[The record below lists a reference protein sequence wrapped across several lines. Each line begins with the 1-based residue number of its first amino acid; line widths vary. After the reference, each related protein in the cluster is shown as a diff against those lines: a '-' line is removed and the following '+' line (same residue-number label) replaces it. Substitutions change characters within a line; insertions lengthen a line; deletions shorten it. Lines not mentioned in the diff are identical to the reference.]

1 MPDATS
7 YPVRRIMVT
16 GSRDWTDR
24 VTIDRALFAYW
35 YEAGRPSDILLIHGG
50 ARGADALAA
59 ASWTTQGFQTRVY
72 PADWETFGKRA
83 GVIRNLAMLDKE
95 PEHVLAFIKGNSPGA
110 THAALAAERRGIPV
124 TYYRE
129 D

>member
-16 GSRDWTDR
+16 GSRDWTNR
-24 VTIDRALFAYW
+24 TVIDQALFAYW
-35 YEAGRPSDILLIHGG
+35 YEAGRPSDILLIHGD
-50 ARGADALAA
+50 ARGADTLAKEC
-59 ASWTTQGFQTRVY
+59 WTKQGFGTRAY
-72 PADWETFGKRA
+72 RAMWEDFGKRA
-83 GVIRNLAMLDKE
+83 GVMRNLVMIEKR

-110 THAALAAERRGIPV
+110 THAAAAAEKAGIPV

>member
-1 MPDATS
+1 
-7 YPVRRIMVT
+7 MVT
-16 GSRDWTDR
+16 GSRDWDNR

-59 ASWTTQGFQTRVY
+59 ESWAKQGFQTRAY
-72 PADWETFGKRA
+72 RAMWEEFGKRA
-83 GVIRNLAMLDKE
+83 GIMRNLVMIEKR
-95 PEHVLAFIKGNSPGA
+95 PEHVLAFIKGNSRGA
-110 THAALAAERRGIPV
+110 SHAATAAEKAGIPV

>member
-1 MPDATS
+1 
-7 YPVRRIMVT
+7 MVT
-16 GSRDWTDR
+16 GSRDWADR
-24 VTIDRALFAYW
+24 LTIDRALFAYW

-59 ASWTTQGFQTRVY
+59 ECWTKQGFETRKY
-72 PADWETFGKRA
+72 PADWEGLGKRA
-83 GVIRNLAMLDKE
+83 GIVRNLQMLDKE

-110 THAALAAERRGIPV
+110 THAATAAERRGIPV